1 MDCLIHIAGHDWET
15 NWCKR
20 RELCHAFMNAV
31 PDQLHWKLSGHCD
44 TDLLDLAILADN
56 TLLDSKK
63 RRNQRSNHTS
73 NFSSSAFTS
82 THSQSPPNVSKQPLT
97 ALQAQMHEMQT
108 GLSRMAA
115 NTSKPW
121 RYSKNQQNSLY
132 FVSRR
137 KSHSIHEF
145 FCTNATLTSL
155 TIPSS
160 ASVTTVSKQT
170 PANAKILTATQGTL
184 NQMSSKFRLQTQNK
198 SLAICSKTR
207 TIRTGV
213 TTTTSSEI
221 AHETAKCLVRTAHC
235 QH

>member
-1 MDCLIHIAGHDWET
+1 
-15 NWCKR
+15 
-20 RELCHAFMNAV
+20 
-31 PDQLHWKLSGHCD
+31 
-44 TDLLDLAILADN
+44 
-56 TLLDSKK
+56 
-63 RRNQRSNHTS
+63 
-73 NFSSSAFTS
+73 
-82 THSQSPPNVSKQPLT
+82 
-97 ALQAQMHEMQT
+97 MHEMQT

-221 AHETAKCLVRTAHC
+221 AHETAKCLVRTLPTLTTPGSFRNSLRIASAIRYSGQETNVFSC
-235 QH
+235 LTWCLCVYFTCNTTSYPACKKE